1 MRRAA
6 GLSNASSG
14 TASLDGS
21 IVLSEAIAERI
32 VATLCRVRGAALK
45 LGQVLSIQDGAV
57 IGPEL
62 RMIFDRV
69 RESADYMPG
78 WQLQRVLGRSRVG
91 PRLAGAVPA
100 VQREA
105 AGRGQ
110 YRAGALG
117 AAAGRKGGGGEG
129 SVPGRGG

>member
-6 GLSNASSG
+6 GLSNAPSG

-21 IVLSEAIAERI
+21 IVLSEANAERI

-57 IGPEL
+57 FGPRL

-91 PRLAGAVPA
+91 PRLAEPGCSARSRWPRPVS
-100 VQREA
+100 
-105 AGRGQ
+105 GR
-110 YRAGALG
+110 RT
-117 AAAGRKGGGGEG
+117 GRSCGTGG
-129 SVPGRGG
+129 RLR